1 MRSVR
6 ENFDTVIENID
17 KACVRA
23 NRQASDIQILGVCKK
38 QPVQKIVELHACGVR
53 LMGENRLQEAETHQQ
68 QLSGLDIE
76 WHFIGKLQKNKIN
89 KILKNFHF
97 IQSVDGV
104 KTLEHINKRVNEDT
118 EVFIE
123 INIGE
128 EVNKS
133 GFTVE
138 GLRKALEYISHLN
151 RIKIAGLMT
160 IPPYF
165 EESHLVRPYFK
176 KMRELKQELNDMRL
190 PNFNIRDLSMGMSDD
205 YEIAIEE
212 GSTMVRIGT
221 ALLGRR
227 FQ

>member
-6 ENFDTVIENID
+6 DNFTAVTENINR
-17 KACVRA
+17 ACVRA
-23 NRQASDIQILGVCKK
+23 RRQPSEVKLIGVCKR
-38 QPVQKIVELHACGVR
+38 QPVQKISELHACGVR
-53 LMGENRLQEAETHQQ
+53 VMGENRLQEAEAHQQ
-68 QLSGLDIE
+68 QLKSLDIE

-104 KTLEHINKRVNEDT
+104 KSLEHINKRVEEDT

-123 INIGE
+123 LNIGE

-133 GFTVE
+133 GFTIE
-138 GLRKALEYISHLN
+138 GLRKALEYISNLT
-151 RIKIAGLMT
+151 RIKITGLMT

-165 EESHLVRPYFK
+165 EDNEKVRPYFR
-176 KMRELKQELNDMRL
+176 MMSELKQELNDRKL
-190 PNFNIRDLSMGMSDD
+190 PNFNIENLSMGMSDD

-212 GSTMVRIGT
+212 GSTMLRIGT
-221 ALLGRR
+221 ALFGRR
-227 FQ
+227 MQ

>member
-1 MRSVR
+1 MRSIK
-6 ENFDTVIENID
+6 ENFATVIENID
-17 KACVRA
+17 KACFRA
-23 NRQASDIQILGVCKK
+23 NRQSSDIELLGVCKG
-38 QPVQKIVELHACGVR
+38 QTVQKISELQACGVR
-53 LMGENRLQEAETHQQ
+53 LMGENRLQEAEIHQQ

-89 KILKNFHF
+89 KILKNFYF

-104 KTLEHINKRVNEDT
+104 KSLEHINKRVNEDT

-123 INIGE
+123 INIGDE
-128 EVNKS
+128 ANKS

-151 RIKIAGLMT
+151 RIKITGLMT

-165 EESHLVRPYFK
+165 ENSDHVRPYFIQ
-176 KMRELKQELNDMRL
+176 MRELKQELNDMQL
-190 PNFNIRDLSMGMSDD
+190 PNFNIKDLSMGMSDD

-212 GSTMVRIGT
+212 GSTMLRIGT
-221 ALLGRR
+221 ALFGRR
-227 FQ
+227 HQ

>member
-1 MRSVR
+1 
-6 ENFDTVIENID
+6 
-17 KACVRA
+17 
-23 NRQASDIQILGVCKK
+23 VCKS
-38 QPVQKIVELHACGVR
+38 QPVQKISELQACGVR
-53 LMGENRLQEAETHQQ
+53 LMGENRIQEAEIHQQ

-76 WHFIGKLQKNKIN
+76 WHFIGRLQKNKIN

-104 KTLEHINKRVNEDT
+104 KSLEHINKRVDEDT

-123 INIGE
+123 INIGD

-138 GLRKALEYISHLN
+138 GLKKALEYISHLN
-151 RIKIAGLMT
+151 RIRITGLMT

-165 EESHLVRPYFK
+165 EDSECVRPYFR
-176 KMRELKQELNDMRL
+176 KMMKLKLELNEMRL
-190 PNFNIRDLSMGMSDD
+190 PNFNINDLSMGMSDD

-212 GSTMVRIGT
+212 GSTLLRIGT
-221 ALLGRR
+221 ALFGRR
-227 FQ
+227 IQ